1 MKTHT
6 HTKQDDVVQST
17 KHSTS
22 EPKISIAD
30 LSVYYEG
37 HRALNDI
44 TLDIF
49 PHEILAVFG
58 PAHSGKST
66 LLRTLNRLNDLI
78 DGVMID
84 GQVLL
89 DGQDIYR
96 SETDIVQLRRQVG
109 MVFALPTPLPGSIRE
124 NITYGPRMAGL
135 DDTLELETIVER
147 TLRQAALWDEVKDRL
162 DSSAFALSGGQQQRL
177 CLART
182 LALEPEVILLD
193 EPASGLDPISTLKV
207 EESLRELRE
216 DYTIVIVP
224 HSIQQ
229 ATRVGDKAAFLLS
242 GELVEYGAGKQ
253 VFTNPRDRRTEG
265 YITGRFG

>member
-1 MKTHT
+1 MT
-6 HTKQDDVVQST
+6 DVGLDTVSQATAPST
-17 KHSTS
+17 VD
-22 EPKISIAD
+22 PKIEIID
-30 LSVYYEG
+30 LSVYYDG

-49 PHEILAVFG
+49 PREILAIFG

-89 DGQDIYR
+89 DGEDIYR
-96 SETDIVQLRRQVG
+96 PGVDVVQLRRKVG
-109 MVFALPTPLPGSIRE
+109 MVFALPTPLPGSIRK
-124 NITYGPRMAGL
+124 NITYGPQLGGL
-135 DDTLELETIVER
+135 NNTAELESLVER

-162 DSSAFALSGGQQQRL
+162 NNSAFALSGGQQQRL

-207 EESLRELRE
+207 EESLRQLKE

-224 HSIQQ
+224 HSVQQ
-229 ATRVGDKAAFLLS
+229 ATRIGDKAAFLLS
-242 GELVEYGAGKQ
+242 GELVEYGAGEQ
-253 VFTNPRDRRTEG
+253 VFTNPRDRRTED